1 MNRPLLASLLA
12 VLATTVALSAC
23 DKLGSGTTPKPTTG
37 SAPAASA
44 PP

>member
-12 VLATTVALSAC
+12 ALATTVVLTAC
-23 DKLGSGTTPKPTTG
+23 DKLGSGTPKPTTG